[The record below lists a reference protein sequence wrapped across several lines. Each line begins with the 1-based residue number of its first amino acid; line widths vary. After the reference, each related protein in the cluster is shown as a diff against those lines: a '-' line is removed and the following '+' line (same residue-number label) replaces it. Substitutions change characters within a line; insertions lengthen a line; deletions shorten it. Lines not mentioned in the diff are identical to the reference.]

1 MEQHKSELSSLDSA
15 IKVGDFLPISTT
27 PRSSDISQ
35 EAASMA
41 VNLTT
46 FKDTYSQ
53 QMIGLIHQF
62 ESFVSEGLQ
71 RVSTRN
77 ESWLGSEL
85 SSQTRSNS

>member
-1 MEQHKSELSSLDSA
+1 
-15 IKVGDFLPISTT
+15 
-27 PRSSDISQ
+27 
-35 EAASMA
+35 MA